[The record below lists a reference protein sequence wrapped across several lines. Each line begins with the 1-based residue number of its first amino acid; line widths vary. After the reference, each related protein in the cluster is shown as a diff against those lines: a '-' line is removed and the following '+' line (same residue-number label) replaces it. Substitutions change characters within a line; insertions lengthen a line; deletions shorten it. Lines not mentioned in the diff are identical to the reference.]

1 MSEAADIRW
10 MAEALRLAAQ
20 GMNTTRPNPRVG
32 CVLVKAGVCV
42 GRGWHQRAGEP
53 HAEVHALRQAGKQAQ
68 GATAYVTLEPC
79 SHQGKTP
86 PCANAL
92 IEAGVTR
99 VVAAMQD
106 PNPLVAG
113 RGLQA
118 LQAAGI
124 TVQSGLCETQARE
137 LNVGFVQRMERGL
150 PFVRVKMGMSLD
162 GGTAL
167 KNGVSQWIT
176 SPQSRADVQRF
187 RARSCAILTG
197 IGTVLADDPSLT
209 VRLPPAHI
217 EGPVPEPLRVVL
229 DSAWRLPLSAKML
242 RLPGKVIVYGSES
255 AQPQRRAALQQ
266 SGLETQTIAQRDS
279 GLDLS
284 AVLRDLA
291 ARGINEVLVEAGAT
305 LAGALVQEGL
315 VNELVLYQAPRLLGD
330 SARGAFALGELTE
343 LNQAGPMRVVDLRQI
358 GPDSRITM
366 ALTLAQDA
374 EIQSPVNHK

>member
-1 MSEAADIRW
+1 MSESADIRW

-42 GRGWHQRAGEP
+42 GRGWHQRAGES

-176 SPQSRADVQRF
+176 SPQSRADVQRL

-197 IGTVLADDPSLT
+197 IGTVLADDPSLN

-229 DSAWRLPLSAKML
+229 DSAWRIPLSAKML